1 MGNKKI
7 GILTFCRSHNWGAVL
22 QTYASQRCI
31 EKLGSSAEI
40 IDYTPTTK
48 INNYSPKMR
57 VKSNPIYMLNSIVR
71 FIMDIKLYRI
81 RYNEFNKFIST
92 KLNLSTPYK
101 DQFPECMD
109 NYDVIY
115 IGSDQ
120 VWRKNLAAEGYDFY
134 WGNINVPSTTKI
146 ISYAASME
154 AKELSNEDEI
164 ICKKNLENFDS
175 ISVRESFLANILQ
188 PLTDKHISVVLDPT
202 LLLKKEDYLE
212 IASDCVV
219 EGDYLLI
226 YELLKNPQV
235 DIVARQ
241 IAKQHNL
248 KLVKIFIPLISNR
261 VNRFNS
267 EFIFV
272 SPSPAEFLRLF
283 TDAKYVVTNSFHG
296 TAFSLIFEKQF
307 LSLETAGKTS
317 RIESLLQLVG
327 IEDKAYV
334 RGDNFGQEN
343 YNKLNYNDINEK
355 LEVYRQKSIDY
366 IKESIS

>member
-1 MGNKKI
+1 MKI
-7 GILTFCRSHNWGAVL
+7 GILTFCRAHNWGAVL

-31 EKLGSSAEI
+31 EKLGVSAEI
-40 IDYTPTTK
+40 IDYVPTSELKSYEPK
-48 INNYSPKMR
+48 IRMR
-57 VKSNPIYMLNSIVR
+57 SNLFDMLKSIVR
-71 FIMDIKLYRI
+71 FMMDIKLYRI

-92 KLNLSTPYK
+92 KLKLSIPYK
-101 DQFPECMD
+101 DKFPEYMD

-120 VWRKNLAAEGYDFY
+120 VWRKNLAAEGYDYY
-134 WGNINVPSTTKI
+134 WGNINVPSSTKI

-164 ICKKNLENFDS
+164 TCKKNLENFDS

-202 LLLKKEDYLE
+202 LLLKKEDYME
-212 IASDCVV
+212 ITSDSVV
-219 EGDYLLI
+219 DGDYLLI

-261 VNRFNS
+261 VNRFNR

-283 TDAKYVVTNSFHG
+283 ADAKFVVTNSFHG
-296 TAFSLIFEKQF
+296 TAFSIIFEKQF
-307 LSLETAGKTS
+307 LSLETEGRTS
-317 RIESLLQLVG
+317 RIESLLQIIGAVDNAYFRDEKFD
-327 IEDKAYV
+327 IECL
-334 RGDNFGQEN
+334 EHLN
-343 YNKLNYNDINEK
+343 YKEINAKLN
-355 LEVYRQKSIDY
+355 LYRQQSMDFMKNCIM
-366 IKESIS
+366 